1 MLSIDDKTK
10 EVIGSIED
18 DDDLDLD
25 EQNVLGDMITDALND
40 PEILSTS
47 NESKDRKLQPR

>member
-47 NESKDRKLQPR
+47 NESKDRKLQLR